1 MAIFPPFYPNYTDK
15 AFDSLMNNGCGTI
28 LVLIFAFSVL
38 LNIVAFYE
46 IYTQQQ
52 FGIAKVL
59 FMILILSDLVYSL
72 VKDPYVVNS
81 LLNPQIK
88 ADVPDT
94 NATTTQMLVSELSWV
109 AVHVSIN
116 SIFGLSILRFVSLA
130 FPWWS
135 IANTTARVLLV
146 AFPMS
151 VCAAYGIMVEILIM
165 YHDRY
170 RWSSTSQDLEL
181 DNFSLYVMP
190 PVFIPAGL
198 SLVFTVA
205 VIIKLRVTLNYS
217 VTVRHGTVTLLI
229 LSLGNL
235 TWMVD
240 AVWSAFTERMDPKAE
255 AFSNFMA
262 YVMIPSIMA
271 LYNPLV
277 LFYRKTQ
284 KRQPLKRHP
293 KLMINSRT

>member
-1 MAIFPPFYPNYTDK
+1 MFETFVKTLFFPATKVLMAIFPPFYPNYTDK

-59 FMILILSDLVYSL
+59 FLILILSDLVYSL

-88 ADVPDT
+88 AYVPDT
-94 NATTTQMLVSELSWV
+94 NATTTQILVSVSSWV
-109 AVHVSIN
+109 AVHMSIN
-116 SIFGLSILRFVSLA
+116 SIFGLSILRFVSLQ

-135 IANTTARVLLV
+135 IANTTARVILV
-146 AFPMS
+146 VFPMS
-151 VCAAYGIMVEILIM
+151 VCAAYGILGEVWII
-165 YHDRY
+165 YDTKKYTWR
-170 RWSSTSQDLEL
+170 STSQNLEL
-181 DNFSLYVMP
+181 TSLPLYLP

-198 SLVFTVA
+198 SLVFTVGLMM
-205 VIIKLRVTLNYS
+205 KLPSSLENS
-217 VTVRHGTVTLLI
+217 ATVRHVTVTLLF

-235 TWMVD
+235 TWMVE
-240 AVWSAFTERMDPKAE
+240 AVWSACTEKLRPKTE
-255 AFSNFMA
+255 AFSHFMA
-262 YVMIPSIMA
+262 NVMIPSIMA

-284 KRQPLKRHP
+284 
-293 KLMINSRT
+293 